1 MPTRQAQV
9 TIAKAERLNAVKRG
23 DKMFNSI
30 ENELIIITKQ
40 TFDSFLATDIPSDL
54 IALYMFYYYTAK
66 WQATNQP
73 KCTTY
78 YTAKALKWT
87 EARVR
92 RAKKELISFGFIE
105 DVQQKDNVSGKV
117 TGCYIKLNYIM
128 KESNIHPHDF
138 PQCGT
143 IHSVVNRE
151 TNA

>member
-1 MPTRQAQV
+1 
-9 TIAKAERLNAVKRG
+9 
-23 DKMFNSI
+23 MFNSI

-92 RAKKELISFGFIE
+92 RAKKELVSFGFIE
-105 DVQQKDNVSGKV
+105 DIQQKDNVSGKV

-128 KESNIHPHDF
+128 KESNIHPHDL

-143 IHSVVNRE
+143 IHSVEQSTVW
-151 TNA
+151 